1 MQDLS
6 VKYGFRFFV
15 KHSELRLT
23 PNPSN
28 PQHLLQR
35 KEANAAC
42 LLHALPIKTAFVAA
56 AAINKNHS
64 NTATPAPPPARGEQ
78 AKHCGSAGDE

>member
-1 MQDLS
+1 MRDLL
-6 VKYGFRFFV
+6 VKFGFEFT
-15 KHSELRLT
+15 SA
-23 PNPSN
+23 SDI
-28 PQHLLQR
+28 QHLLQR
-35 KEANAAC
+35 KEAKTAC
-42 LLHALPIKTAFVAA
+42 LLHALPIKTAFVAAAVAA